1 MKDKSEKIS
10 TDVIKILTE
19 NPPVNTLLTIM
30 IQEEKEEAKFVGQ
43 IDDYVDFAN
52 KGKLS
57 KKQNTTEQKL
67 ICGICNKENLIH
79 SYAESPLPFFY
90 SKKKHCFNDADI
102 DNIARGFPI
111 CQECYKRVGNG
122 IKFIKNRL
130 DYRISTVQVEAE
142 GNRIGY
148 QVLVNAFYE

>member
-52 KGKLS
+52 KGKLRWRS
-57 KKQNTTEQKL
+57 W
-67 ICGICNKENLIH
+67 
-79 SYAESPLPFFY
+79 
-90 SKKKHCFNDADI
+90 
-102 DNIARGFPI
+102 
-111 CQECYKRVGNG
+111 
-122 IKFIKNRL
+122 
-130 DYRISTVQVEAE
+130 
-142 GNRIGY
+142 
-148 QVLVNAFYE
+148 